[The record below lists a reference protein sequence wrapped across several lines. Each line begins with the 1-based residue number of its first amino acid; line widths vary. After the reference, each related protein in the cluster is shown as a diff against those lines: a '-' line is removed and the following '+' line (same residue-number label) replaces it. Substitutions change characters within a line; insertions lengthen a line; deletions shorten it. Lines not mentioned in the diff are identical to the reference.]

1 VKLNEKT
8 RLENAIALMSAFAR
22 ETGLL
27 DDDTP
32 PRRYLWTDAFAVCNF
47 FELARRTGENRY
59 RKLALKLIG
68 QVHDVLGRFHPDS
81 GKRGWISG
89 LDDEEAARHPTLGGL
104 RIGKKLNE
112 RGPDEAYDEA
122 LEWDRDGQYFHYL
135 TKWMHALHVA
145 HAQTGNADFHRW
157 AVELARVAVAAFSYR
172 PVSGQPPR
180 MFWKMRVDLSAPLVP
195 SMGQHDPLDGLLTC
209 LALEQTTRALAR
221 ISHHPSTATAQ
232 WHALTGFR
240 SVGVLDI
247 ESAMPARSSVAKA
260 THAAPLNRLATNR
273 GEKCGLGVDDLTL
286 KKEITLLEEMC
297 EGQQWATA
305 DVLGIG
311 GLLTDCWRLAKLQAG
326 GIDSDA
332 LELPALLEDAARSMA
347 ALLQQDPFRLPR
359 QYRLAFRELGL
370 AIGLAALPALEKLGA
385 QDASALA
392 GDASVETLTQRL
404 RRVEPLAETIVAFW
418 LQPDNRDYPGWR
430 DHLDINRVM
439 LATSLTPDTFLEIP
453 AAD

>member
-1 VKLNEKT
+1 MKLNEKT

-59 RKLALKLIG
+59 RELALKLIG

-209 LALEQTTRALAR
+209 LALEQTTRALGA
-221 ISHHPSTATAQ
+221 
-232 WHALTGFR
+232 
-240 SVGVLDI
+240 
-247 ESAMPARSSVAKA
+247 
-260 THAAPLNRLATNR
+260 
-273 GEKCGLGVDDLTL
+273 DDLTL

-359 QYRLAFRELGL
+359 QYRLACRELGL

-418 LQPDNRDYPGWR
+418 LQPDNRDYSGWR